1 MIEAELGVD
10 LSGKKIPPA
19 ATNAAYD
26 AAAIQLQRYKDLTEV
41 DVTQPLPNMTLSRSR
56 LDWLEARYQPNFD
69 FIQKQEEGE
78 TPSLFQLKQVALGD
92 LRPAVQTRFRLEQ
105 EKDKTLSLSRAAAAA
120 ALGGAGEALDHARIR
135 VSDNEERIEIL
146 RQELAREL
154 WYTGLPT
161 EVETEQVR
169 MAMAIYERRDTGLT
183 FPDQVYNIY
192 IELLQE
198 GANLSTDIITG

>member
-1 MIEAELGVD
+1 MIEAELG
-10 LSGKKIPPA
+10 LRLEKPA
-19 ATNAAYD
+19 PETNAAYD

-41 DVTQPLPNMTLSRSR
+41 DVTQPLPNLTLSRSR
-56 LDWLEARYQPNFD
+56 LDWLEARYRPNFD
-69 FIQKQEEGE
+69 FIQKKDAAD
-78 TPSLFQLKQVALGD
+78 TPSMFSMKQVAIGD

-105 EKDKTLSLSRAAAAA
+105 EKDKTLALTRAAAAA
-120 ALGGAGEALDHARIR
+120 ALEGAGEALDHARLR

-146 RQELAREL
+146 RQELGREL

-169 MAMAIYERRDTGLT
+169 MAMEIYERSDTGLT

-198 GANLSTDIITG
+198 GANLSTDIIQG